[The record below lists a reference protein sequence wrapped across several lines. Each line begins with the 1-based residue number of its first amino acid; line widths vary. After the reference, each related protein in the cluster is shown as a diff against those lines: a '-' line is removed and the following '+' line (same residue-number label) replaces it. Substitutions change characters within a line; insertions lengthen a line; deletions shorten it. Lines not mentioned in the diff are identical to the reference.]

1 MKEFVMLLGIICFSI
16 SAAVGIGSLRS
27 ALGFKCGG
35 ACCQSPEAATV
46 SDEDFELKP

>member
-1 MKEFVMLLGIICFSI
+1 MKEFVMSLGIICFSI
-16 SAAVGIGSLRS
+16 SAVGIGSLRS

-35 ACCQSPEAATV
+35 ACCQNPEAATV